1 MKALFYFLISTSL
14 MANVWAEK
22 LPKPTPKKATAPN
35 RKTSKYVPKNRTT
48 YASKSLSPKQVKVTK
63 NAIILIKGSKG
74 SGTGFVANFN
84 GKTVVITNTHVIKD
98 NRNFKFYTRSGR
110 EIKIKSLFFSKD
122 RDISILETEDKK
134 ITPLQICPNV
144 GELKTSTP
152 VVVYGNSLGE
162 SVITEVKG
170 TLQGT
175 GPTEIESNA
184 KFVEG
189 NSGSPIIDTT
199 TGKVIGVA
207 TRATCHYK
215 WTTYNTKFQVRR
227 FGTRIDNITWNDFQK
242 YDRKKYSYDVYLA
255 NKIKSSVI
263 TAALFLRMLNSY
275 YAKTPDE
282 FDKGVRRR
290 ILHLHCKLGK
300 EFLQIPELKPIYRQ
314 WNLSYQRNEDR
325 LESHRRVSRK
335 NRSVSSKSFKNSA
348 FNDFRPIPTD
358 ISLLYDFSSIYFCL
372 KYKIPK
378 IIAAG
383 RKQYNKKPFYYEF
396 FKKEGK
402 KYLEAEKQLVDAYN
416 KMLKNLT
423 MIYKKSK

>member
-22 LPKPTPKKATAPN
+22 LPKPTPKKATSSN

-48 YASKSLSPKQVKVTK
+48 SASKSLSPKQVKLTK
-63 NAIILIKGSKG
+63 NAIIIIKGSKG

-134 ITPLQICPNV
+134 ITPLQICPKV

-207 TRATCHYK
+207 TRATCHYR

-227 FGTRIDNITWNDFQK
+227 FGTRIDNITWDDFQK
-242 YDRKKYSYDVYLA
+242 YDRKKYSYDVYLMR
-255 NKIKSSVI
+255 KIESSVL
-263 TAALFLRMLNSY
+263 TACLFLKKFHGY
-275 YAKTPDE
+275 YGQRPDE
-282 FDKGVRRR
+282 FGPKKLIRKK
-290 ILHLHCKLGK
+290 IKYLHCKLDRNFYEVPSLRK
-300 EFLQIPELKPIYRQ
+300 VYRN
-314 WNLSYQRNEDR
+314 WNLKYKDNMDR
-325 LESHRRVSRK
+325 LKSAEISRRRRASDPYF
-335 NRSVSSKSFKNSA
+335 SNSEYKTDIR
-348 FNDFRPIPTD
+348 FLLDFRTNY
-358 ISLLYDFSSIYFCL
+358 LCL
-372 KYKIPK
+372 KYTIPRL
-378 IIAAG
+378 IGAG
-383 RKQYNKKPFYYEF
+383 RKQYKKRSFYYEF

-402 KYLEAEKQLVDAYN
+402 KYLDAEKQLLDAYN

-423 MIYKKSK
+423 MIYNTK